1 MGQYRSP
8 VLIPKPK
15 DWGKHIEISGFFFL
29 SLASSYAPPPEL
41 ESFLQAGPPPV
52 YIGFGSIVV
61 DDPDALTQ
69 KVFEAIRLAKVRAV
83 ISKGWGGIGGSLIE
97 TLPNV
102 FMLENCP
109 HDWLFPRVS
118 CVVHHGG
125 AGTTAAGLAAS
136 KPTVVVPFFGDQPF
150 WGEMVARLGAGP
162 RAIPAKLLRASSLAA
177 AITAALQPVALE
189 NARILG
195 RILGKERGAENGMK
209 SFLNRLPLGI
219 MGCSVMPHRA
229 AAWQIRQTDTRL
241 SVLAATVLRKEKLLD
256 FHVLKLYVA
265 GSSYLYPYFH
275 KFGLFEI
282 EQWQIPTMRI

>member
-1 MGQYRSP
+1 M
-8 VLIPKPK
+8 
-15 DWGKHIEISGFFFL
+15 
-29 SLASSYAPPPEL
+29 PPPEL

-69 KVFEAIRLAKVRAV
+69 KVFEAIRLTKVRAI
-83 ISKGWGGIGGSLIE
+83 ISKGWGGLGGSLIE
-97 TLPNV
+97 TLPNF

-118 CVVHHGG
+118 CVVHHEG

-136 KPTVVVPFFGDQPF
+136 KPTVIVPFFGDQPF

-162 RAIPAKLLRASSLAA
+162 RAIPAKLLTASSLAA
-177 AITAALQPVALE
+177 AITAALQPVTLE

-195 RILGKERGAENGMK
+195 RRLEKERGAENGMK
-209 SFLNRLPLGI
+209 NFLNWLPLGI

-229 AAWQIRQTDTRL
+229 PAWQIRQSDTRL

-256 FHVLKLYVA
+256 FRELKLCVA
-265 GSSYLYPYFH
+265 GLPTFTLTYTN
-275 KFGLFEI
+275 FGLFEI
-282 EQWQIPTMRI
+282 GQWQIPTKRI

>member
-1 MGQYRSP
+1 M
-8 VLIPKPK
+8 IPKPK
-15 DWGKHIEISGFFFL
+15 DWGKHIEVSGFFFL
-29 SLASSYAPPPEL
+29 SLASAYVPPPEL

-69 KVFEAIRLAKVRAV
+69 KVFEAIRLTKVRAI
-83 ISKGWGGIGGSLIE
+83 ISKGWGGLGGSLEE

-150 WGEMVARLGAGP
+150 WGDMVARSGAGP
-162 RAIPAKLLRASSLAA
+162 RAIPAKLLTASSLAA
-177 AITAALQPVALE
+177 AIAAALQPATLE

-195 RILGKERGAENGMK
+195 RRLREERGAENGMK

-219 MGCSVMPHRA
+219 MGCSIMPHRA
-229 AAWQIRQTDTRL
+229 AAWRIGQTSTRL

-256 FHVLKLYVA
+256 FHVLKLCVA
-265 GSSYLYPYFH
+265 WELPPPLPF
-275 KFGLFEI
+275 L
-282 EQWQIPTMRI
+282 TRIWLI